1 MKHNNEIATKNF
13 DSAVFAEFV
22 RSIFNDAVETA
33 AIPTREAENFSF
45 LPNSK
50 NNAIHVK
57 YKKKRV
63 FGISRGI
70 IVVTD
75 KKILD
80 GISYEEKSY
89 GCRVD
94 ITVANIEKIYEN
106 FGDTLWDAPAKK
118 TDKKTNK

>member
-13 DSAVFAEFV
+13 DSETFATFV
-22 RSIFNDAVETA
+22 QSIFEDAVETA
-33 AIPTREAENFSF
+33 AIPKKEAEHFSF
-45 LPNSK
+45 TPNSK

-57 YKKKRV
+57 HRKKRI

-75 KKILD
+75 KKLLD
-80 GISYEEKSY
+80 GISYEEKNY

-94 ITVANIEKIYEN
+94 ITVANIEKLYEN

-118 TDKKTNK
+118 TKKTEK